1 MNVNRLQVNATIQGI
16 YRSADNQQ
24 RVQGEES

>member
-1 MNVNRLQVNATIQGI
+1 VNATIQGI